1 MSSQKTSLQL
11 VEQMHPSC
19 NLGDFIQATN
29 LNRGSNLCL
38 IDLTGPVEL
47 VLTFSELEES
57 IRRAVGAFH
66 ALGCKRG
73 IRVAVALSNSS
84 AFLIAFLALM
94 RLGCIPILLNF
105 KLNSDTIRFI
115 LEDSGARGIL
125 TEPESMPAVAAAT
138 FGLHLTLK
146 LAVGGCPLG
155 WQSWAAVL
163 DETLP
168 LDIVE
173 AMDFDHQ
180 AFQPYTAGSTGIPKG
195 IVLTHGG
202 MLWGIEQSE
211 QYWPRREDERAI
223 VAAPMF
229 HKNAMR
235 GTIKP
240 ILRAGGAVVI
250 MKEFRP
256 RQFLEAIVRHKVT
269 TCGGVPA
276 MFAQVLKEMDLID
289 ASDFSSL
296 ELISMGSST
305 VADELIERLKKAFPR
320 AVVKEGYGL
329 TEGGAPLRVALDG
342 RKSPRGSVGML
353 APEYEARLVGDSGKI
368 SATSGELH
376 IRSPYVLKE
385 YANRPDLT
393 KERLVDGW
401 LKTGDLFRVDDEGF
415 YYFIGR
421 NDDMFVCG
429 GENIYPKEVEGLI
442 MKNSNVAEAIVVPLP
457 HMSKGHAP
465 AALVVPSPG
474 TVLDVKQVQDFCAAN
489 GPAFAIPRA
498 ILVVDK
504 LPLNGAGKPDV
515 KLAKKMLLDVFG
527 ALDSPQNI

>member
-1 MSSQKTSLQL
+1 MRSQKSLKL
-11 VEQMHPSC
+11 VEQNYPSC
-19 NLGDFIQATN
+19 NLGYFVRATN
-29 LNRGSNLCL
+29 LNRGSNVCF
-38 IDLTGPVEL
+38 IDLAGPVEL
-47 VLTFSELEES
+47 VLTYVELEANV
-57 IRRAVGAFH
+57 RRATGAFH

-73 IRVAVALSNSS
+73 SRVAIALSNSS
-84 AFLIAFLALM
+84 NFFIAFLALM
-94 RLGCIPILLNF
+94 RLGSIPVLLNF
-105 KLNSDTIRFI
+105 KLNPDTIQFI
-115 LEDSGARGIL
+115 LEDSGANGIL
-125 TEPESMPAVAAAT
+125 TEPDAMPAVVAAT
-138 FGLHLTLK
+138 SRLNLTFK
-146 LAVGGCPLG
+146 LAIGGCPSG
-155 WQSWAAVL
+155 WQSWVGCL
-163 DETLP
+163 DEATP
-168 LDIVE
+168 LDTVE

-180 AFQPYTAGSTGIPKG
+180 AFQPYTAGSTGVPKG

-240 ILRAGGAVVI
+240 ILRSGGSVVI
-250 MKEFRP
+250 MTEFRP
-256 RQFLEAIVRHKVT
+256 RQFLEAIAKYKVT

-276 MFAQVLKEMDLID
+276 MFAQVLREKDLI
-289 ASDFSSL
+289 ASGDFRSL
-296 ELISMGSST
+296 ELISMGSSA

-353 APEYEARLVGDSGKI
+353 APEYDARLVSEDGRI
-368 SATSGELH
+368 STISGELH

-401 LKTGDLFRVDDEGF
+401 LKTGDIFRVDDGGF
-415 YYFIGR
+415 YYFVGR

-442 MKNSNVAEAIVVPLP
+442 LKHSGVAEAIVVPLP
-457 HMSKGHAP
+457 HISKGHAP
-465 AALVVPSPG
+465 AALIVPRSG
-474 TVLDVKQVQDFCAAN
+474 DMLNAKQVQDFCAAN

-498 ILVVDK
+498 VLVVEA
-504 LPLNGAGKPDV
+504 LPLTGAGKPDGAT
-515 KLAKKMLLDVFG
+515 AKKMLLDAFG
-527 ALDSPQNI
+527 ALDSRPNA